1 MWSATSG
8 SADAVVPPS
17 LEHLW
22 AGWRST
28 YIESITSGDDDPT
41 PPPGEG
47 TLFERVLQLSD
58 EEGYVV
64 HRGPSCA
71 VVLNAYPYTNGHV
84 LVLPQKAAA
93 ELTDL
98 DPATFAELWAE
109 VRDAVEAIRAA
120 YRCDGVNVGM
130 NLGRAAGAGVPDH
143 LHVHCLPRWDGDTNF
158 MTAVAETRVMPE
170 SLGVSWAKLRAAWP
184 SGR

>member
-1 MWSATSG
+1 MCW
-8 SADAVVPPS
+8 
-17 LEHLW
+17 
-22 AGWRST
+22 
-28 YIESITSGDDDPT
+28 
-41 PPPGEG
+41 
-47 TLFERVLQLSD
+47 
-58 EEGYVV
+58 
-64 HRGPSCA
+64 CC
-71 VVLNAYPYTNGHV
+71 
-84 LVLPQKAAA
+84 PQRAAA

-98 DPATFAELWAE
+98 DAATFAELWSE

-170 SLGVSWAKLRAAWP
+170 SLGVSWAKLPRRLADPPVTTAGAFVAEPGAGVP
-184 SGR
+184 SLAPCPTRPRPTPLTNRLTSPATIR

>member
-1 MWSATSG
+1 MA
-8 SADAVVPPS
+8 PS
-17 LEHLW
+17 LDHLW

-28 YIESITSGDDDPT
+28 YIDSITSGDDAPA

-47 TLFERVLQLSD
+47 TLFERILALSD
-58 EEGYVV
+58 EDGFVV
-64 HRGPSCA
+64 HRSASCA

-84 LVLPQKAAA
+84 LVLPQRPAA

-98 DPATFAELWAE
+98 DAATFGELWSE
-109 VRDAVEAIRAA
+109 VRDAVEALRGA

-184 SGR
+184 DHA